1 MCSYVC
7 TYVRT
12 VGTYAQSGIS
22 ITQKVYLTT
31 CVCTYVCTVCT
42 YAPTWIVTFT
52 DGSEPYCIYSLM
64 CVRMCFYTLQI
75 KFDPYQ
81 PSTRGEWRTVMDRFK
96 RDVRVIEEEANSF
109 INDSFESLRS
119 AEGAFD
125 MLHNFKHIRARESIN
140 ETMMRKFDQI
150 LDQYGK
156 EVCTYVCCMHVR
168 ICVCT

>member
-1 MCSYVC
+1 
-7 TYVRT
+7 
-12 VGTYAQSGIS
+12 
-22 ITQKVYLTT
+22 
-31 CVCTYVCTVCT
+31 
-42 YAPTWIVTFT
+42 
-52 DGSEPYCIYSLM
+52 
-64 CVRMCFYTLQI
+64 
-75 KFDPYQ
+75 
-81 PSTRGEWRTVMDRFK
+81 MDRFK

-156 EVCTYVCCMHVR
+156 EVCTYIVCMYVR
-168 ICVCT
+168 IHVCT